1 MAVRQTHAEPRR
13 DMQILSQKMPPWQG
27 KSDHLKACHS
37 VRDSSVEAEKE
48 GIRAGG
54 IINESIVFH
63 RTRAQELFI
72 ICLENWNVIQYNL
85 ISYEMPTSAAGSET
99 E

>member
-13 DMQILSQKMPPWQG
+13 DMQILSQKMPSWQG
-27 KSDHLKACHS
+27 RSDHLKACHS
-37 VRDSSVEAEKE
+37 VRDSSVEAEKA

-63 RTRAQELFI
+63 RTRAQEL
-72 ICLENWNVIQYNL
+72 
-85 ISYEMPTSAAGSET
+85 
-99 E
+99 